1 MDCAGLLTHRPP
13 AAKKHPL
20 FNGPAAKAGLGG
32 QVNLVKS
39 LSKTQYKAQCFYRIL
54 LRSQLRKLANRR

>member
-13 AAKKHPL
+13 AAKNHPL
-20 FNGPAAKAGLGG
+20 FNGPTAKAGLGG

-39 LSKTQYKAQCFYRIL
+39 LSVKDTVQGTVLLLCFT
-54 LRSQLRKLANRR
+54 SKSVTEASK